1 MTKWTAPDI
10 ASIRGDNS
18 RPLQKIFGSLTEYLN
33 GYTLDSLDDVTITTP
48 TAGQT
53 LSYDAVTSLWKNTS
67 LSGSLSGNA
76 STATN
81 LSTDRTNWSTNGT
94 ISAVVGQLAWKNFGN
109 SHTIFD
115 ASESTSPNGSA
126 VNNTNSQVPWT
137 GTYPTLMGWNGIFT
151 YGVRVDS
158 ARTADIANS
167 VGTLTSLTVTPSNLS
182 SFTLG
187 NTTFT
192 TYSGIEGDKGYL
204 LLGNSISDPTIYLR
218 STGTGGVYLGA
229 SNSNTLQVGNGT
241 ATVVGTMN
249 ATSFVGPLTGN
260 VTGNVSGSAATVTGA
275 SQTAIT
281 ALGSLTTILVG
292 KVSHVA
298 TVADAH
304 DAGSFS
310 VRGNQYFPA
319 VMSFH
324 RTAAYAVNFGLS
336 TANKMELG
344 GWSAGTI
351 KFTWDM
357 ATGNYDA
364 VGTITAAGIISTAN
378 VTVPNTTLNYFGSA
392 NGSNVFYPMDT
403 SNNMFLKVGTGNF
416 YVNAPNHYFRNAS
429 SAIIMSLATSGAVN
443 ITGTLTVNTEINTN
457 GVGGGYY
464 FADRSGTGDRFAWYS
479 SSANAYLYSS
489 YLGQDIIG
497 FARTTGQMYL
507 YKGVNGSPLYGSYG
521 TLNVYGQSGGWYGIV
536 FPDELT
542 TWMSAANGSYFG
554 CYRNNNTWNFYVNNG
569 TFIPSDERYKR
580 DIEPL
585 QHGMN
590 FIKEIVPITFDP
602 LTEDPSDDPEQTVG
616 KTHYGFTTQNILQA
630 LANVGETR
638 DVALVDI
645 GGPANESNESDRQYL
660 NHLGLIAPMVKAIQE
675 LDTRLQQLETV

>member
-1 MTKWTAPDI
+1 M
-10 ASIRGDNS
+10 
-18 RPLQKIFGSLTEYLN
+18 
-33 GYTLDSLDDVTITTP
+33 
-48 TAGQT
+48 
-53 LSYDAVTSLWKNTS
+53 
-67 LSGSLSGNA
+67 
-76 STATN
+76 
-81 LSTDRTNWSTNGT
+81 
-94 ISAVVGQLAWKNFGN
+94 
-109 SHTIFD
+109 
-115 ASESTSPNGSA
+115 
-126 VNNTNSQVPWT
+126 
-137 GTYPTLMGWNGIFT
+137 
-151 YGVRVDS
+151 
-158 ARTADIANS
+158 
-167 VGTLTSLTVTPSNLS
+167 
-182 SFTLG
+182 
-187 NTTFT
+187 
-192 TYSGIEGDKGYL
+192 GDKGYL
-204 LLGNSISDPTIYLR
+204 LVSNSVGDPVTYLR
-218 STGTGGVYLGA
+218 SSGAGSVNLGA

-281 ALGSLTTILVG
+281 ALGHLTTILVG

-310 VRGNQYFPA
+310 VRGNASFPA

-378 VTVPNTTLNYFGSA
+378 MTVPNTTLNYFGSA

-429 SAIIMSLATSGAVN
+429 SAIIMSLASSGAVTIN
-443 ITGTLTVNTEINTN
+443 GPLTVNGQLIVSDWFRSTGNTGWYSN
-457 GVGGGYY
+457 TYGGGIYMTDTTWVRVY
-464 FADRSGTGDRFAWYS
+464 NGKRFFSEGGYSG
-479 SSANAYLYSS
+479 N
-489 YLGQDIIG
+489 
-497 FARTTGQMYL
+497 
-507 YKGVNGSPLYGSYG
+507 VNYGSYG
-521 TLNVYGQSGGWYGIV
+521 SMSLYGQNSGWYGIA

-542 TWMSAANGSYFG
+542 TWMSAANGQYFG
-554 CYRNNNTWNFYVNNG
+554 CYRNNNTWNFYVVNG
-569 TFIPSDERYKR
+569 TFTPSDERYKR

-616 KTHYGFTTQNILQA
+616 RTHYGFTTQNILQA

-660 NHLGLIAPMVKAIQE
+660 NHSGLIAPMVKAIQE
-675 LDTRLQQLETV
+675 LDARLQQLETV